1 MVIKKYYTISVTVY
15 RQNFYRISKSGGRV
29 HGKGLQRNL
38 LRSPNALV
46 DDGKVKIAVASDQ
59 FYLGRNHA
67 AHEVLIVDVELV
79 KLPLT
84 LPDTY
89 ASINFLNYI

>member
-1 MVIKKYYTISVTVY
+1 MT
-15 RQNFYRISKSGGRV
+15 NL
-29 HGKGLQRNL
+29 GLLKNSNSDRLNP
-38 LRSPNALV
+38 SPYGNGDSV

-89 ASINFLNYI
+89 ASIKFLNYI